1 MTLVGLL
8 KQSRLLLSA
17 CTVEPSHPAHNSVLI
32 SWTISCTLHCCVVF
46 AARSVPSL
54 VLDALC
60 TGEQT
65 CTGSCDSSSSRIVAV
80 SLVQQEPI
88 ITLVCNKCIRP
99 GISTEVCSKT
109 HKIHRYYELTIFKL
123 HIWLK
128 KKYHYF
134 NICYLIFIRE

>member
-8 KQSRLLLSA
+8 KQSWLLLSA
-17 CTVEPSHPAHNSVLI
+17 YTVEPSHPAHNSVLI

-46 AARSVPSL
+46 VERSVPSL
-54 VLDALC
+54 LLAAIC

-88 ITLVCNKCIRP
+88 ITLVCNKCMRQ

-109 HKIHRYYELTIFKL
+109 HKIHRYYKHIFFKL
-123 HIWLK
+123 YTWLK
-128 KKYHYF
+128 WTS
-134 NICYLIFIRE
+134 IIILIYVYKRIN